1 MTIDYHKFFPSFF
14 FVIFQV
20 FRVFFA
26 LFTRFIQATD
36 ILVSFLFYFR
46 GQNWACKPIQMN
58 IHRFSVIQ
66 EMNGWI
72 VKGLTKASSA
82 WKAIHANAK
91 FWREKGEKYLVNGF
105 HFHSHY
111 SKILIFVSKFNCF
124 KTKNLDE
131 FINYWKK
138 IRIFRFW

>member
-1 MTIDYHKFFPSFF
+1 MTIDYHKFFSIFF
-14 FVIFQV
+14 CNTPGFQI
-20 FRVFFA
+20 FFA
-26 LFTRFIQATD
+26 LFTRYISATD

-111 SKILIFVSKFNCF
+111 SKSQIFVEKFIFSKHIWIFAP
-124 KTKNLDE
+124 
-131 FINYWKK
+131 K
-138 IRIFRFW
+138 I